1 MKGLILILGIFAA
14 RLSMGAAQYDV
25 LIRNGRIVDG
35 SGAPAAHGDVGIRD
49 GKIVAIG
56 RLDRNEASRVI
67 DAEGMIVAPGFIDV
81 HTHAED
87 VIEMPVAEN
96 FLRMGVTTLMLGNC
110 GSSELDVDKLMRDV
124 EAKNVAPNVATLIG
138 HNSVRRKAMGGNF
151 DRVPTPEELAKMK
164 ELVRDAMKDGA
175 FGFSTGLI
183 YLPGTFSKTH
193 EIVEV
198 AKVAS
203 EYGGIY
209 VSHMRDEGLEIED
222 ALNELFRIAREGKMR
237 AHVSHIKLSGKSAWG
252 RATKI
257 LERIERA
264 REEGLD
270 ITQDQ
275 YTYTASST
283 GIAQLIPDWAREGGK
298 FEQRLKDPATKARI
312 KKDMLAG
319 LKERGFEDF
328 SYAVIANYP
337 IQVKAREGERTRTDT
352 SFNGLNIMEAARK
365 RFASNSL
372 DDQVEMILQAH
383 SASGV
388 FHSMNEED
396 MQAFLRNPNTM
407 LASDSGVRK
416 FGQGVPHPR
425 GYGNNARAI
434 HRYVTELGVLRLE
447 ECIRRMSSLPASAFR
462 ISGRGQIQEGF
473 WADIVV
479 FDPKRVK
486 DRATFTQPHQYA
498 AGFEYVLVNG
508 APVIAKGDLTDV
520 RSGKGLRFRGGQK

>member
-1 MKGLILILGIFAA
+1 MKRLFFVFTILATQFVAA
-14 RLSMGAAQYDV
+14 GAQYDV
-25 LIRNGRIVDG
+25 VIQNGRIVDG
-35 SGAPAAHGDVGIRD
+35 SGAPVAHGDIAIRD

-56 RLDRNEASRVI
+56 RIGREQAGRVI

-87 VIEMPVAEN
+87 VIEMPAAEN

-124 EAKNVAPNVATLIG
+124 EAKKVAPNVATLIG
-138 HNSVRRKAMGGNF
+138 HNAVRRKAMGGNF
-151 DRVPTPEELAKMK
+151 DRVPTTEELAKMK
-164 ELVRDAMKDGA
+164 ELVRDAMKAGA
-175 FGFSTGLI
+175 FGLSTGLI
-183 YLPGTFSKTH
+183 YLPGTFSKTD

-203 EYGGIY
+203 EYGGLY

-252 RATKI
+252 RAEKI

-264 REEGLD
+264 RNEGLD

-298 FEQRLKDPATKARI
+298 FEERLKDPATKARI
-312 KKDMLAG
+312 KKDMLKG

-337 IQVKAREGERTRTDT
+337 VQVKTGESGRPKTDT

-407 LASDSGVRK
+407 LASDSSVRK

-434 HRYVTELGVLRLE
+434 HRYVNELGVLRLE
-447 ECIRRMSSLPASAFR
+447 ECIRRMTSLPASAFR
-462 ISGRGQIQEGF
+462 IAGRGQIQAGF
-473 WADIVV
+473 WADVVV
-479 FDPKRVK
+479 FDPKKVQ
-486 DRATFTQPHQYA
+486 DRATFTKPHQYA

-508 APVIAKGDLTDV
+508 APVIAKGELTDA
-520 RSGKGLRFRGGQK
+520 RTGKGLRFRGVEK

>member
-1 MKGLILILGIFAA
+1 MRSVFAFVGVLVAQWISFAA
-14 RLSMGAAQYDV
+14 QFDV
-25 LIRNGRIVDG
+25 IIQNGRIIDG
-35 SGAPAAHGDVGIRD
+35 SGAPAAHGDVGVRD
-49 GKIVAIG
+49 GKVVAIG
-56 RLDRNEASRVI
+56 RLNPREASRII
-67 DAEGMIVAPGFIDV
+67 DASGMVVAPGFIDV

-87 VIEMPVAEN
+87 VVEMPAAEN

-124 EAKNVAPNVATLIG
+124 EAKKVAPNVATLIG
-138 HNSVRRKAMGGNF
+138 HNSVRRKAMGGSF
-151 DRVPTPEELAKMK
+151 DRIPTAEEMKRMK
-164 ELVRDAMKDGA
+164 ELVREAMKAGA
-175 FGFSTGLI
+175 YGFSTGLI
-183 YLPGTFSKTH
+183 YLPGTFSKTE
-193 EIVEV
+193 EIVEL

-203 EYGGIY
+203 DYGGIY

-222 ALNELFRIAREGKMR
+222 ALNELFRIAREADMR

-252 RATKI
+252 RAAKI
-257 LERIERA
+257 LETIEQA
-264 REEGLD
+264 RGEGLD

-283 GIAQLIPDWAREGGK
+283 GISQLIPDWAREGGK
-298 FEQRLKDPATKARI
+298 FEQRLKDPETKARI
-312 KKDMLAG
+312 KADMLKG

-337 IQVKAREGERTRTDT
+337 VQKASNGGRAKTDT

-383 SASGV
+383 SATGV
-388 FHSMNEED
+388 FHSMDEED
-396 MQAFLRNPNTM
+396 AQAFLRHPNTM
-407 LASDSGVRK
+407 LASDSSVRK

-434 HRYVTELGVLRLE
+434 HRYVNELGVLRLE
-447 ECIRRMSSLPASAFR
+447 ECVRRMSSLPASAFR
-462 ISGRGQIQEGF
+462 IAKRGQIQEGF
-473 WADIVV
+473 WADILI
-479 FDPKRVK
+479 FDPKQVR

-498 AGFEYVLVNG
+498 AGFEYVFVNG
-508 APVIAKGDLTDV
+508 VAVIAKGETTDE
-520 RSGKGLRFRGGQK
+520 RAGKGLRFGRVE